1 MLLDQQQENFY
12 GQSQDDRAPQQQN
25 EQQNEAP
32 EEQES
37 SESNS
42 EQNTPSQSSNEEFED
57 QQSLEQWLRR
67 IEDDPGELLRR
78 KFRYQYRQRQ
88 LNGTANS
95 IQNGGQIW

>member
-1 MLLDQQQENFY
+1 MKEGNED
-12 GQSQDDRAPQQQN
+12 QQQN

-42 EQNTPSQSSNEEFED
+42 EQNTPSQSSNEEFEE
-57 QQSLEQWLRR
+57 QQALEQWLRR